1 MRSDDTRPDRPD
13 HDPAQDGPRDAVTV
27 TSAVLREWP
36 LPPPGTGKESRGRT
50 VVVGGSVRTPGA
62 VLLAAESALR
72 SGAGKLQVATTAGTA
87 TALGVALPEALV
99 LGLPQT
105 PGGGIDPV
113 CADDE
118 ELVDLVGGA
127 HAALLGVGAVG
138 EQDVRSLLEAVVPR
152 LDTTVVL
159 DALGLAPVTADVTF
173 LHHLQGRA
181 VLTPNLSELAIVLD
195 ADPEEIGQDVG
206 SAARELARRS
216 RCTVAAGG
224 GESWVAAPDG
234 RCWRDASG
242 GAGLGVSGSGDVLA
256 GIVTGLCARGADPTQ
271 AAVWGVYLH
280 GRAGDRLAS
289 TVGRLGFLARELP
302 GQVPGVLAE
311 IEV

>member
-1 MRSDDTRPDRPD
+1 MTSAPHASDADTG
-13 HDPAQDGPRDAVTV
+13 ATTV

-36 LPPPGTGKESRGRT
+36 LPPPGVGKESRGRT
-50 VVVGGSVRTPGA
+50 VVLGGSVKTPGA

-87 TALGVALPEALV
+87 VALGVALPEALV
-99 LGLPQT
+99 LGLPET
-105 PGGGIDPV
+105 GEGGIDPV

-118 ELVDLVGGA
+118 ELTELVGGA

-138 EQDVRSLLEAVVPR
+138 ERDTRALLEAVVPA

-181 VLTPNLSELAIVLD
+181 VLTPNLAELAIVLD
-195 ADPEEIGQDVG
+195 AEPEEVEGDVG
-206 SAARELARRS
+206 AAARELARRS

-271 AAVWGVYLH
+271 AAVWGVHLH

-289 TVGRLGFLARELP
+289 AVGRLGFLARELP
-302 GQVPGVLAE
+302 GQVPAVLAE

>member
-1 MRSDDTRPDRPD
+1 MTTAPPTSDAGTG
-13 HDPAQDGPRDAVTV
+13 ATTV

-36 LPPPGTGKESRGRT
+36 LPPPGVGKESRGRT
-50 VVVGGSVRTPGA
+50 VVLGGSVKTPGA

-72 SGAGKLQVATTAGTA
+72 CGAGKLQVATTSGTA
-87 TALGVALPEALV
+87 VALGVALPEALV
-99 LGLPQT
+99 LGLPET
-105 PGGGIDPV
+105 DEGGIDPV

-118 ELVDLVGGA
+118 ELTELVGGA

-138 EQDVRSLLEAVVPR
+138 EQPTRALLEAVVPA

-173 LHHLQGRA
+173 LHHLEGRA
-181 VLTPNLSELAIVLD
+181 VLTPNLAELAIVLD
-195 ADPEEIGQDVG
+195 AEPEEVEGDVG
-206 SAARELARRS
+206 AAARELARRS

-271 AAVWGVYLH
+271 AAVWGVHLH

-289 TVGRLGFLARELP
+289 AVGRLGFLARELP
-302 GQVPGVLAE
+302 GQVPAVLAE